1 MIKNLRE
8 PKIHVA
14 GVHMAIF
21 DVGATVL
28 GGYAVAKVMDWSP
41 FKTIPAMFVLGHLAH
56 NSSGVETPLSTK
68 INETFTG
75 VQEPFGRAKLEDPD
89 KISINNS
96 NEPVKK
102 NEVRFSTF

>member
-1 MIKNLRE
+1 MINKLRE

-14 GVHMAIF
+14 GVDMAIF
-21 DVGATVL
+21 DVGATIL

-68 INETFTG
+68 INQTFT
-75 VQEPFGRAKLEDPD
+75 EDPD
-89 KISINNS
+89 KIVINNS
-96 NEPVKK
+96 TTPVQT